1 MGLTELGSKI
11 LNAYSDEHFRIHPD
25 TIAEYL
31 NIEVDDVEYELE
43 NLSKE
48 GFIKFIRGQS
58 GGCVVNGLEAKG
70 KIALKDPDRFMNPK
84 SKKSELTPQIIIGSV
99 VNSNGINYNSDSSKA
114 TASKEMRASR
124 EGIFRYIPKELTDKF
139 YLIFMIPACIIILW
153 ELGLKDKIPEFLGK
167 LLAM

>member
-11 LNAYSDEHFRIHPD
+11 LNAYSDENFRIHPD

-70 KIALKDPDRFMNPK
+70 KIALKDPDRFMKPENRY
-84 SKKSELTPQIIIGSV
+84 SEFKPQINIGSV
-99 VNSNGINYNSDSSKA
+99 VNSKGINYNSANSKA
-114 TASKEMRASR
+114 TTEKDLGTSK
-124 EGIFRYIPKELTDKF
+124 EGIFRYIPKEF
-139 YLIFMIPACIIILW
+139 IAIFLRTSIVIGVIIILW
-153 ELGLKDKIPEFLGK
+153 KFGLKDKIPDFLGK
-167 LLAM
+167 LL